1 MSDYTKSKV
10 IELGTYIANTG
21 DSIKDAAKELYL
33 SYVTA
38 YNYFCK
44 LEEID
49 NKLYKKA
56 RAKQR
61 KNKRKKANKN
71 MSAKKVVQLDYYT
84 DEVIEVY
91 SSIGE
96 AAEDN
101 WMDRDDLSKIL
112 RIQNGLSHVRKL
124 KFAYAE

>member
-61 KNKRKKANKN
+61 KNKRKNKRKKANKN

-101 WMDRDDLSKIL
+101 WIEMIL
-112 RIQNGLSHVRKL
+112 VK
-124 KFAYAE
+124 Y